1 MWEHHRQQGFS
12 MKNEGF
18 LGRRDRG
25 GVSVGCPLWFSGVGI
40 RASVQPAL
48 GPVSFPVVTLSRLLS
63 HPPGW
68 PSAASG
74 GTEAGE
80 VSQVGVCGWPE
91 RGTERARAGAFLSGG
106 DKSASSETP
115 EPIAGFPSQ
124 PLGSTCFV
132 NVSCSDSAF
141 SCDQRSFLKLAAFMT
156 SPVVK
161 SPPSHF
167 RGCEFDRW
175 LEN

>member
-1 MWEHHRQQGFS
+1 MQEGTFELHLEGCQSQTVKRGGNGNRQRTQQGQRPGDGKF
-12 MKNEGF
+12 MKPRVPSGQS
-18 LGRRDRG
+18 GRGKSLR
-25 GVSVGCPLWFSGVGI
+25 
-40 RASVQPAL
+40 
-48 GPVSFPVVTLSRLLS
+48 
-63 HPPGW
+63 
-68 PSAASG
+68 
-74 GTEAGE
+74 TEAGE